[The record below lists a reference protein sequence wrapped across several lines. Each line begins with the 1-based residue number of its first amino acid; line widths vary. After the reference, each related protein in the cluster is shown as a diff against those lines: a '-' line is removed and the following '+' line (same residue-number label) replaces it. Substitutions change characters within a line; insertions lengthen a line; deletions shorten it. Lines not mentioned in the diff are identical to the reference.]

1 MKNYEVAIVL
11 HPDLEIDLEAP
22 LARMDETLSGVGA
35 EIKKRDEWGKR
46 KLAYPIKGQTFG
58 IYAFYVVE
66 MDPSRVS
73 ELEQALRLNG
83 EVMRHLVIALTPEQ
97 MNEESRDSSE
107 TKDTEKEDKED
118 TGKTTEIKETKDTKN
133 TSKES

>member
-22 LARMDETLSGVGA
+22 LTRMDEMFSNVGA

-66 MDPSRVS
+66 MDPSRVD
-73 ELEQALRLNG
+73 ELEQALQLND
-83 EVMRHLVIALTPEQ
+83 EVMRHLVLTLTPEQ
-97 MNEESRDSSE
+97 MKDDSKDSSE
-107 TKDTEKEDKED
+107 EKDTETEPEEDA
-118 TGKTTEIKETKDTKN
+118 GKTTETKKA
-133 TSKES
+133 SEES